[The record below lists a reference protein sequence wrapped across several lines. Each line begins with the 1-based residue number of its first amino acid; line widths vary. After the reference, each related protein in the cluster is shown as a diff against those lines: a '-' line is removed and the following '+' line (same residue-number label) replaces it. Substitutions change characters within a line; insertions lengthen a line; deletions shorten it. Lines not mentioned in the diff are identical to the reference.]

1 MSLGVIS
8 TSFSRQALTG
18 TLLDSFRAATKTK
31 DVRWKQCGFEKRSS
45 KRAFEE
51 IQEFAGLGPAPLKEE
66 MGQIKIDIVKSG
78 YVKRINQ
85 AATAVQMPV
94 SEEAMMFNQVDKA
107 VQGAESIAESLILA
121 QELDAADVFGNAFS
135 TTLGLGPDA
144 KPLCSATHKLPKG
157 GTASNAMTAAS
168 IAETSLEAMLIQ
180 AKKMPAG
187 NGYPMG
193 VRVQKLVIP
202 VDLEFKA
209 RRVLKSERDPSSA
222 NNTIN
227 AIKGEF
233 SDPVTNIYL
242 PSTTNWFGITDAK
255 LGLLAIFT
263 QEPDF
268 REYGIDQTRAHV
280 YDGWQMYG
288 FDWVNWRS
296 VIGNPV

>member
-1 MSLGVIS
+1 MSLGVVS
-8 TSFSRQALTG
+8 TNMSRQALTG
-18 TLLDSFRAATKTK
+18 TLMDSFRESIKTK
-31 DVRWKQCGFEKRSS
+31 DVRWKKCGFEKRSS

-51 IQEFAGLGPAPLKEE
+51 IQEFAGLGPAPAKEE
-66 MGQIKIDIVKSG
+66 LGQIKIDVVKAG

-94 SEEAMMFNQVDKA
+94 SEEALMFNQVDKA
-107 VQGAESIAESLILA
+107 IMGAESIAESLILA

-135 TTLGLGPDA
+135 STLGLGPDGQ
-144 KPLCSATHKLPKG
+144 PLCSATHKLPKG
-157 GTASNAMTAAS
+157 GTTSNRMTAAS
-168 IAETSLEAMLIQ
+168 IAETSIEAMLIM

-193 VRVQKLVIP
+193 VRVKNLVIP
-202 VDLEFKA
+202 VDLEFRA
-209 RRVLKSERDPSSA
+209 RRILRSEKDPNSA

-227 AIKGEF
+227 AIKGELGE
-233 SDPVTNIYL
+233 PVTNVYL
-242 PSTTNWFGITDAK
+242 PSSTNWFGITDAK

-288 FDWVNWRS
+288 FDWVNFRIC
-296 VIGNPV
+296 IGNPV